1 MMTLR
6 STLCGALPLVSLL
19 GCTGGAHTTPAVTPD
34 PSSGPAVPG
43 QQVKQVLPTT
53 LDGNIGGYLEYV
65 PGDYATSGRTY
76 PLMIF
81 CHGSGEVGDGSDAAL
96 TKVAQNGP
104 PKLIRDGHFPAGF
117 TVNGSTFSFI
127 VVSPQFKGWPAAS
140 NLKALVDHLRG
151 KGLRFDPARVYVTG
165 LSMGGGATW
174 LAARDTTTLPLIAAV
189 APICGAQDSDLAG
202 AKRIADAHL
211 PVWAL
216 HNNQD
221 PTVTVNNTEHWIRDI
236 NANTPAIPARKT
248 LFTSTSHDAWTK
260 AYDPTYR
267 ENINGQ
273 DMNVYEWL
281 LSFRK

>member
-1 MMTLR
+1 MTPR
-6 STLCGALPLVSLL
+6 SAMQVMLSLATLL
-19 GCTGGAHTTPAVTPD
+19 GCSGGSNPSPGVAPD

-43 QQVKQVLPTT
+43 QQVKLVLPSA

-65 PGDYATSGRTY
+65 PGDYANSGHAY

-81 CHGSGEVGDGSDAAL
+81 CHGAGEVGDGSDGAL

-104 PKLIRDGHFPAGF
+104 PRLIRDGRFPAGF
-117 TVNGSTFSFI
+117 TVKGSTFSFI

-140 NLKALVDHLRG
+140 NLMALVDHLKG

-174 LAARDTTTLPLIAAV
+174 VAARDAGTLPLIAAIV
-189 APICGAQDSDLAG
+189 PVCGAQDSDLAG
-202 AKRIADAHL
+202 AKRIADVHL

-216 HNNQD
+216 HNNGD

-236 NANTPAIPARKT
+236 NANAPAIPARKT
-248 LFTSTSHDAWTK
+248 IFLSTSHDAWTR
-260 AYDPTYR
+260 AYDPAYR
-267 ENINGQ
+267 ENIDGL
-273 DMNVYEWL
+273 DLNVYEWL
-281 LSFRK
+281 LSYRK

>member
-1 MMTLR
+1 MTHR
-6 STLCGALPLVSLL
+6 SVMQVMLPLVALL
-19 GCTGGAHTTPAVTPD
+19 GCSGGSNPSPGVAPD

-43 QQVKQVLPTT
+43 QQVKLVLPSA

-65 PGDYATSGRTY
+65 PGDYANSGHAY

-81 CHGSGEVGDGSDAAL
+81 CHGAGEVGDGSDAAL

-104 PKLIRDGHFPAGF
+104 PRLIRDGRFPAGF

-127 VVSPQFKGWPAAS
+127 VVSPQFKNWPAAS
-140 NLKALVDHLRG
+140 NLKALVDHLKG

-174 LAARDTTTLPLIAAV
+174 VTARDASTLPLIAAV
-189 APICGAQDSDLAG
+189 VPVCGAQDSDLAG
-202 AKRIADAHL
+202 ARRIADAHL

-216 HNNQD
+216 HNNGD

-236 NANTPAIPARKT
+236 NANAPAVPARKT
-248 LFTSTSHDAWTK
+248 IFVSTSHDAWTR
-260 AYDPTYR
+260 AYDPAYR
-267 ENINGQ
+267 ENINGL
-273 DMNVYEWL
+273 DLNVYEWM
-281 LSFRK
+281 LSYRK